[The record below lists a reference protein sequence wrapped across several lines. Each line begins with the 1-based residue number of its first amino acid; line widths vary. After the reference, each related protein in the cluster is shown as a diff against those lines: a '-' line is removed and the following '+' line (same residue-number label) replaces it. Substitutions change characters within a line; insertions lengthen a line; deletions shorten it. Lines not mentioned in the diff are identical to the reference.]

1 MSNHKKFG
9 LIGIGSD
16 VQFGK
21 GGGRLTWVTDH
32 FNSRDSTDSS
42 YVNLRVATSPS
53 DPNDAASKAYVDGL
67 VQGASP
73 KESVRAATTIAG
85 TLASSFENGDTI
97 DGVVLATG
105 DRILIKNQAAAETNG
120 IYTVNASGAPTRALD
135 ANTAGKLAAAFTFV
149 EEGTANGEKG
159 FVTTFDSSD
168 VLGTDPVTWVQ
179 FSSAGNFTASNGITL
194 SGSDFQ
200 LDFNGLSA
208 NTIVSGDTLAFYDAS
223 LTNES
228 KTTVANFIT
237 DLGIVTTA
245 DIPASEQSEL
255 AALDALGNGMV
266 AKTANATYS
275 NRTISVNGAGNL
287 DGLAIT
293 NGDGVSGNPT
303 IGLDINGSV
312 ARSDAVDGSD
322 RILVYNV
329 TSGANEYYLVS
340 EIATAGSTNA
350 FGTIT
355 PSGNSNATSVV
366 ADAAPDTVTFAA
378 SDGIQ
383 IDGTAGTDTLTFTFT
398 RAGMADT
405 ATVGTD
411 TVPFFDASASNQP
424 EFRSFANIIA
434 DQGILTT
441 TDIPA
446 SEQSELAALDALGN
460 GMVAKTAN
468 ATYAARTITAGT
480 TGLEGISITNGD
492 GVSGNPTI
500 GLNITGLT
508 SDNTIEDTDEFPYYN
523 GTNNRKTTW
532 AAIKS
537 ELRAEVPA
545 VRTMYVTVNF
555 NSSSP
560 VAVGTLP
567 NNSRVLRASVDV
579 NTTWNVSETLDIG
592 INGGAADAIM
602 ADTENDLQFAA
613 IYRTDVDYRNSSGSA
628 QTVEVAITSAN
639 TPSQG
644 SARVVVEYYT
654 SATI

>member
-16 VQFGK
+16 VQYGK

-32 FNSRDSTDSS
+32 FNSRDRTDSS
-42 YVNLRVATSPS
+42 YVNLRVATAPT

-73 KESVRAATTIAG
+73 KEAVRAATTIAG

-97 DGVVLATG
+97 DGVVLATN
-105 DRILIKNQAAAETNG
+105 DRILIKNQAAPETNG
-120 IYTVNASGAPTRALD
+120 IYTVNASGAPTRATD
-135 ANTAGKLAAAFTFV
+135 ANTAGKLAAAFVFV
-149 EEGTANGEKG
+149 EEGTVNGDKG
-159 FVTTFDSSD
+159 FVTTFNSSD
-168 VLGTDPVTWVQ
+168 VLGTDPVVWVQ

-194 SGSDFQ
+194 VGSDFQ
-200 LDFNGLSA
+200 LDFNGLGT

-228 KTTVANFIT
+228 KTTVADFIS
-237 DLGIVTTA
+237 DLGILTTA
-245 DIPASEQSEL
+245 DIPATEQAEL
-255 AALDALGNGMV
+255 AALDALAAGMV
-266 AKTANATYS
+266 AKTGDAAYAA
-275 NRTISVNGAGNL
+275 RTITANGAGNL
-287 DGLAIT
+287 AGLSVS
-293 NGDGVSGNPT
+293 NGTGVSGNPT
-303 IGLDINGSV
+303 IGLNINGLA
-312 ARSDAVDGSD
+312 ARSDAVDPND
-322 RILVYNV
+322 RIPVYNA

-355 PSGNSNATSVV
+355 PSGNSNGTSIV
-366 ADAAPDTVTFAA
+366 ADAAPDTATFAA

-383 IDGTAGTDTLTFTFT
+383 IDGTAGTDTLTFSFT
-398 RAGMADT
+398 RAGLADT
-405 ATVGTD
+405 VTVTTD

-424 EFRSFANIIA
+424 EFRSWANIIS
-434 DQGILTT
+434 DIGLLTT

-446 SEQSELAALDALGN
+446 SEQAELAALDALGN
-460 GMVAKTAN
+460 GMVAKTGN
-468 ATYAARTITAGT
+468 AAYSNRTLTAGGA
-480 TGLEGISITNGD
+480 GLEGVSITNGD
-492 GVSGNPTI
+492 GISGNPTI

-508 SDNTIEDTDEFPYYN
+508 SDNTIEDTDEFPYFN

-545 VRTMYVTVNF
+545 VRVMYVTVNF

-560 VAVGTLP
+560 VVVGTLP
-567 NNSRVLRASVDV
+567 ADSRVLRASVDV
-579 NTTWNVSETLDIG
+579 NTVWDQIETLDIG

-602 ADTENDLQFAA
+602 ADTENDLAVAA

-628 QTVEVAITSAN
+628 QTVQVAITNAN
-639 TPSQG
+639 TPTQG
-644 SARVVVEYYT
+644 TARIAVEYYT
-654 SATI
+654 SATL

>member
-32 FNSRDSTDSS
+32 FNSRDRTDSS

-73 KESVRAATTIAG
+73 KESVRVATTIAG

-97 DGVVLATG
+97 DGIVLVTG
-105 DRILIKNQAAAETNG
+105 DRILIKNQAAPETNG
-120 IYTVNASGAPTRALD
+120 IYTVNSSGAPTRALD
-135 ANTAGKLAAAFTFV
+135 ANTAGKLAAAFVFV
-149 EEGTANGEKG
+149 EEGTTNGDKG
-159 FVTTFDSSD
+159 FVTTFDSND
-168 VLGTDPVTWVQ
+168 VLGTDPVNWVQ
-179 FSSAGNFTASNGITL
+179 FSAAGSYTASNGIVL
-194 SGSDFQ
+194 SGLDFQ
-200 LDFNGLSA
+200 LDFNGLST

-228 KTTVANFIT
+228 KTTVANFIS

-245 DIPASEQSEL
+245 DIPSTEQSEL

-266 AKTANATYS
+266 AKTADATYAA
-275 NRTISVNGAGNL
+275 RTITAGTGNL
-287 DGLAIT
+287 AGLSVS
-293 NGDGVSGNPT
+293 NGNGVSGNPT
-303 IGLDINGSV
+303 IGLNINGMT
-312 ARSDAVDGSD
+312 ARSDAVDPND
-322 RILVYNV
+322 RIPVYNA
-329 TSGANEYYLVS
+329 TIGANEYYLVS

-355 PSGNSNATSVV
+355 PSGNSNATSIV
-366 ADAAPDTVTFAA
+366 ADAAPDTATFAA

-434 DQGILTT
+434 DQGIVTT

-446 SEQSELAALDALGN
+446 TEQAELAALDALGN
-460 GMVAKTAN
+460 GMVAKTGN
-468 ATYAARTITAGT
+468 ATYSNRTLTPAT
-480 TGLEGISITNGD
+480 TGLEGVSISNGD
-492 GVSGNPTI
+492 GVSANPTI

-508 SDNTIEDTDEFPYYN
+508 VDNTIEDTDEFPYFN

-537 ELRAEVPA
+537 ELRVEVPA
-545 VRTMYVTVNF
+545 VRVMYVTVNF

-560 VAVGTLP
+560 VVVGTLP
-567 NNSRVLRASVDV
+567 DNSRVLRASVDV
-579 NTTWNVSETLDIG
+579 NTAWNVVETLDIG
-592 INGGAADAIM
+592 INGGSSSAIM
-602 ADTENDLQFAA
+602 ANTENDLQFAA
-613 IYRTDVDYRNSSGSA
+613 IYRTDVDYRNGSGSA
-628 QTVEVAITSAN
+628 QTVQVAITSAN

-644 SARVVVEYYT
+644 TARIAVEYYT